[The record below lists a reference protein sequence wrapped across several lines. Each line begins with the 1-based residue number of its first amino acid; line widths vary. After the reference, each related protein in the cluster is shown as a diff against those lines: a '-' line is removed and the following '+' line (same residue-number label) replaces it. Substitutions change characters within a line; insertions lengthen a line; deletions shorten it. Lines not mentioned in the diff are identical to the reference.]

1 MEPQR
6 IAVRLLE
13 SDEMA
18 SYGMHPELHKDL
30 VRCHN
35 PALYGQLEPAGTSV
49 AETQRRI
56 GEAVR
61 QRPIEDRASG
71 GVVLSA

>member
-18 SYGMHPELHKDL
+18 SYGMHPELHEDL

-35 PALYGQLEPAGTSV
+35 PALYGQPEPAGRSV

-61 QRPIEDRASG
+61 QAPAERDSSNG
-71 GVVLSA
+71 LVLSA